1 MLRLKPLDL
10 SIEGRDCVLN
20 ALCHSCRFNYLQRV
34 LKTFPDTG
42 YLWLWVLGIYIYIY
56 RYIYRYIDIYN
67 GIQWS
72 WVQIP
77 LRPTYSYF

>member
-56 RYIYRYIDIYN
+56 IYIYN